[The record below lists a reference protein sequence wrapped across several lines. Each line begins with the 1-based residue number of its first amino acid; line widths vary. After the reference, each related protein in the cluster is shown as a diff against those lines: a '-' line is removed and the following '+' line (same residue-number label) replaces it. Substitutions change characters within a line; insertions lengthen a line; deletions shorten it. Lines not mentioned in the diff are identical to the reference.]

1 MRSTAVMILILTACG
16 CGTTATIC
24 KKNGSVVEAT
34 IVRSDQSNIYL
45 ANGRTV
51 ARAEISEIDH
61 PGDVLAVA
69 GVIMSAV
76 GLGVGMVG
84 VIILN
89 GPCEELCGLRD
100 LVGGSMSGSG
110 ALLLAAG
117 VYSAIWGW
125 ITFRDSS
132 SAAEAPEE
140 ISGPMIAPIVMAD
153 GENTY
158 YGIGMSWSW

>member
-1 MRSTAVMILILTACG
+1 MILILTACG
-16 CGTTATIC
+16 CGTTATIY
-24 KKNGSVVEAT
+24 KKNGSVVEAR

-51 ARAEISEIDH
+51 ARADITEIDH
-61 PGDVLAVA
+61 PGDVLAAA
-69 GVIMSAV
+69 GGIMSAV
-76 GLGVGMVG
+76 GIGVGIWG
-84 VIILN
+84 VILLS
-89 GPCEELCGLRD
+89 GPCDELCGLRD

-110 ALLLAAG
+110 ALLLVAG

-125 ITFRDSS
+125 STFRDSK
-132 SAAEAPEE
+132 SAEEQPE
-140 ISGPMIAPIVMAD
+140 ISSRLMIAPTVMAY